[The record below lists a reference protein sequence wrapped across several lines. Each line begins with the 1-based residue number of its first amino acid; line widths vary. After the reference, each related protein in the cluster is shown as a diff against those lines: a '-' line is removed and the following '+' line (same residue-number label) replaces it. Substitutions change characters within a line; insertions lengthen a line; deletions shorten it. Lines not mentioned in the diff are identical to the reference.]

1 MPHQMWNIELL
12 CAHCTSPRRSL
23 SSKGVYNHVR
33 LIMDVKDYYYTAAE
47 CMYCAS
53 SLGIAGLST
62 NCLKTISDYFQL
74 SLPISMAA
82 TRPSCPWC
90 DQEICEI
97 RLLQS
102 GIRSRKFTVRN
113 GWDTSSIWRKLE
125 QCDAPPKHVSRLFP
139 FWIWNKS
146 TVLLRLS
153 T

>member
-1 MPHQMWNIELL
+1 MFNRTKHLGTRRVGSHFDLLEDEITDTVEDQEDFVWMPHQMWNIELL

-82 TRPSCPWC
+82 TRPSCP
-90 DQEICEI
+90 
-97 RLLQS
+97 
-102 GIRSRKFTVRN
+102 
-113 GWDTSSIWRKLE
+113 
-125 QCDAPPKHVSRLFP
+125 
-139 FWIWNKS
+139 
-146 TVLLRLS
+146 
-153 T
+153 